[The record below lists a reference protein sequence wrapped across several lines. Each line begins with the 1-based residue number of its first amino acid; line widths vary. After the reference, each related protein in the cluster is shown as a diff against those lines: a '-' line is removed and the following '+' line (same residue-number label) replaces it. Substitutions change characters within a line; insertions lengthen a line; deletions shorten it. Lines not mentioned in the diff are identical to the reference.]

1 MLKKKRKSNLS
12 QLTSWVQPLDQG
24 IIRAVKADY
33 RKLHIRWI
41 LAMLDAGKFENANK
55 ARVDIRSALEW
66 ARTVWVELS
75 QETVR
80 NCWNRAKTVPKQ
92 VVGEGPDDEVITELA
107 ALLAEMQKVQPF
119 GWKMWWTIPQSCGLK
134 LQWNQIQMR
143 RMLNKGQLLQGV
155 RNQT

>member
-66 ARTVWVELS
+66 ARTVWEELS
-75 QETVR
+75 LKTVR
-80 NCWNRAKTVPKQ
+80 NCWNRAKILSKQ

>member
-55 ARVDIRSALEW
+55 ARVDIRSALECHGPAQCGW
-66 ARTVWVELS
+66 NYHKRQSEIAG
-75 QETVR
+75 TVR
-80 NCWNRAKTVPKQ
+80 RFCQNRSLV
-92 VVGEGPDDEVITELA
+92 
-107 ALLAEMQKVQPF
+107 KVQ
-119 GWKMWWTIPQSCGLK
+119 T
-134 LQWNQIQMR
+134 MR
-143 RMLNKGQLLQGV
+143 LLLN
-155 RNQT
+155 

>member
-80 NCWNRAKTVPKQ
+80 NCWNRAKILSKQ

-119 GWKMWWTIPQSCGLK
+119 EWKMWWTIPGH
-134 LQWNQIQMR
+134 R
-143 RMLNKGQLLQGV
+143 AV
-155 RNQT
+155 D

>member
-1 MLKKKRKSNLS
+1 M
-12 QLTSWVQPLDQG
+12 P
-24 IIRAVKADY
+24 
-33 RKLHIRWI
+33 
-41 LAMLDAGKFENANK
+41 
-55 ARVDIRSALEW
+55 W

-80 NCWNRAKTVPKQ
+80 NCWNRAKILPKQ
-92 VVGEGPDDEVITELA
+92 VVGAGPDDEVISELA
-107 ALLAEMQKVQPF
+107 ALLAEMQGSALRVEDVVDDP
-119 GWKMWWTIPQSCGLK
+119 TERGLK

>member
-12 QLTSWVQPLDQG
+12 HWQLTSWVQPLDQG

-80 NCWNRAKTVPKQ
+80 NCWNRAKILSKQ
-92 VVGEGPDDEVITELA
+92 VVGEGPDDEVITENAKGSILQV
-107 ALLAEMQKVQPF
+107 EDVVDDP
-119 GWKMWWTIPQSCGLK
+119 GPQSCGLK

-143 RMLNKGQLLQGV
+143 RMLNKLEGQLLQGV

>member
-1 MLKKKRKSNLS
+1 MLKKKQKSNLS
-12 QLTSWVQPLDQG
+12 QVTSWVQPLDQG

-66 ARTVWVELS
+66 ARTVELS

-80 NCWNRAKTVPKQ
+80 NCWNRAKILSKQ

-107 ALLAEMQKVQPF
+107 ALLAEMQKVLPF
-119 GWKMWWTIPQSCGLK
+119 AWKMWWTIPQSCGLK

-143 RMLNKGQLLQGV
+143 RMLNKLEGQLLQGV